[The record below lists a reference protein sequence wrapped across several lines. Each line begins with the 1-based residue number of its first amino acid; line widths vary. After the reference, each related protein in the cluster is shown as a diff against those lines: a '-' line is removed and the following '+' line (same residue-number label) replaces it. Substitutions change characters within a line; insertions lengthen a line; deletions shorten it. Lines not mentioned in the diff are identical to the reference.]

1 MADIGHNSAIA
12 KDQLV
17 SIIERVEN
25 REEAKREIAEEIR
38 EIYLEAKSGGFDIRA
53 LRAIVKMRKID
64 ADARREQEAVLERYM
79 HALDMI
85 D

>member
-1 MADIGHNSAIA
+1 MAEIGHNSAIA